1 MLASIDVSF
10 RLQGLARSIIV
21 FSGPSAGSKKDTVLA
36 ILSEVDWSQELQFEG
51 VDSSVA
57 PTLVEEALKYGAV
70 NEHDPIG
77 LYYMTKDE
85 ALTILS
91 EK

>member
-1 MLASIDVSF
+1 MLATINVW
-10 RLQGLARSIIV
+10 LLPQGLTRNIIV
-21 FSGPSAGSKKDTVLA
+21 FSGPSAGSKKDTLVA
-36 ILSEVDWSQELQFEG
+36 ILSSLDWSQELQFEG
-51 VDSSVA
+51 VDTSIS

-70 NEHDPIG
+70 NKHDPIG